1 MKIEKDKVAQIEY
14 TLTNRSGEVLDKSD
28 GQPLAY
34 LHGHH
39 NLIEGLEAELEGKTT
54 GDTFTVTVPAA
65 LAYGE
70 VEDFLI
76 QQVPSDLF
84 QGVETLEVGM
94 RFEAQ
99 SDQGMQSVE
108 ITAIEGDMVMV
119 DANHPLAGQDLTFEV
134 EIIGVR
140 EATADELD
148 HGHAHGLGGHHHDA

>member
-1 MKIEKDKVAQIEY
+1 MKIEKNKVAQIDY
-14 TLTNRSGEVLDKSD
+14 TLTNSQCELLDKSD
-28 GQPLAY
+28 GEALAY

-39 NLIEGLEAELEGKTT
+39 NLIDGLEAELEGKSA
-54 GDTFTVTVPAA
+54 GDKFTVKVPAA
-65 LAYGE
+65 KAYGE

-84 QGVETLEVGM
+84 EGVEQLEVGM

-108 ITAIEGDMVMV
+108 ITAIDGDMVTV

-134 EIIGVR
+134 EVIDVR
-140 EATADELD
+140 DASADEID
-148 HGHAHGLGGHHHDA
+148 HGHAHGVGGHQHN

>member
-1 MKIEKDKVAQIEY
+1 MKIQKDKVAQIEY
-14 TLTNRSGEVLDKSD
+14 TLTNASGEVMDKSD

-39 NLIEGLEAELEGKTT
+39 NLINGLEAELEGKAA
-54 GDTFTVTVPAA
+54 GDKFTVTVPAA
-65 LAYGE
+65 DAYGE
-70 VEDFLI
+70 VEDFMI

-84 QGVETLEVGM
+84 QGVDKLEVGM

-108 ITAIEGDMVMV
+108 ITAIEGDMVTV

-134 EIIGVR
+134 DVISVR
-140 EATADELD
+140 DATEEELD
-148 HGHAHGLGGHHHDA
+148 HGHAHGVGGHHHH